1 MDPGDATIEI
11 LTGTAFMMNGV
22 VGLALAGIGIAPCGW
37 LFAGLLLVTWGI
49 LKAYQ
54 VSRLQMN
61 LPPPYPPSPMRT
73 HLGPPGWLSGK
84 VCASCGS
91 NNPPNARFC
100 AACAAP
106 F

>member
-54 VSRLQMN
+54 VSR
-61 LPPPYPPSPMRT
+61 PR
-73 HLGPPGWLSGK
+73 
-84 VCASCGS
+84 
-91 NNPPNARFC
+91 
-100 AACAAP
+100 
-106 F
+106 